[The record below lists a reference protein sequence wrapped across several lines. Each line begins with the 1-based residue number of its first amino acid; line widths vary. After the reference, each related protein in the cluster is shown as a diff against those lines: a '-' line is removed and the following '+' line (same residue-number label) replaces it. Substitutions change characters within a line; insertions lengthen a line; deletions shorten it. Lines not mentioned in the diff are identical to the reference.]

1 MSSLASFVI
10 AFQLVPSVLHS
21 TSEIPL
27 AWPPV
32 AALSAAGTSIDTVL
46 LLNQRPAVI
55 FFFVVTPSLSSPL
68 VAAFTS
74 GSFVSIVQL
83 LVRVLPSLPA
93 LSLAST
99 VNVYVPSA
107 R

>member
-1 MSSLASFVI
+1 MSALASFVI
-10 AFQLVPSVLHS
+10 AFQLVLSVLHS

-55 FFFVVTPSLSSPL
+55 SFFVTPSLLSPL
-68 VAAFTS
+68 VAALTS

>member
-1 MSSLASFVI
+1 MSALASFVI
-10 AFQLVPSVLHS
+10 AFQLVLSVLHS

-55 FFFVVTPSLSSPL
+55 TPSLLSPL
-68 VAAFTS
+68 VAALTS